1 LAFSGAFPLRIAE
14 HGRHYAQAEQ
24 EPLEEHLSRTIRRTE
39 REKNKMDLVQYLSL
53 WLVNAISVGFFMLKA
68 RKFRNILI
76 EMGFKFYNDYI
87 KRFRRVF
94 FRSF

>member
-1 LAFSGAFPLRIAE
+1 
-14 HGRHYAQAEQ
+14 
-24 EPLEEHLSRTIRRTE
+24 
-39 REKNKMDLVQYLSL
+39 MDLVQYLSL